1 MPLLYLRDFSI
12 NFIALQGYI
21 RHTLNK
27 TNIAFCVR
35 TEYHTGDKEIRGDFM
50 EFSQIYLIVGGVLGG
65 LLLITLVILFFVSRK
80 SQKVMQSLLTL
91 MTRPESARVQDAVRV
106 LNAILADEMIKMES
120 NFQNIRDELNAQ
132 ITAATELKNTLDE
145 QNTRLAAA
153 TDDATK
159 KIAQMTQ
166 RLENTVNGLQA
177 TVGSNSWQDVEIST
191 DRFSATVNDL
201 LAKIDNTTNDTS
213 ERISKIQTNIDAWIS
228 AGDTL
233 SQQLKTEFDSNTEQ
247 MKNLNS
253 EYENMQQKL
262 AELSQTTAS
271 GFDNVKAS
279 AADYADVMENNNKAL
294 DNHLA
299 KMDTFGKRAQKQLT
313 SQVNALTNTA
323 NVVAGQVRLSETSIE
338 SQVRKLTDAVE
349 TLMNS
354 ATSTEAAVRNISKEL
369 TELCNHFNKDIT
381 GFTNDIVGELKTVS
395 GVANSTLEN
404 TKTAAGAFSESVRAM
419 ATGVRETLIEMNTAH
434 TQLSGQ
440 SENLIKMS
448 AETTAQLQP
457 LSELIEKYYSALPDL
472 ARDSVS
478 TGDNLQKIVENLNE
492 KIGLMRQTVAEST
505 TSIADSAVKLE
516 DLAGQSRQQMIDLM
530 ADYSKAVN
538 TMQTLNKQMM
548 VARATA
554 PMDAINSAPSAM
566 SYGRISAQDFLNQS
580 ERMFEKMHEQTMD
593 LTRAAGVDIPDV
605 IWKKYHG
612 GDKTVFSKWFAKI
625 MTAADKKQVREMLKT
640 NAAFR
645 SQATQFVRSFDKTLN
660 AAKQADGTDKLAGT
674 LAKTDLGQIYIA
686 LKGHM

>member
-1 MPLLYLRDFSI
+1 MDFG
-12 NFIALQGYI
+12 Q
-21 RHTLNK
+21 
-27 TNIAFCVR
+27 V
-35 TEYHTGDKEIRGDFM
+35 
-50 EFSQIYLIVGGVLGG
+50 YLIAGGVLAG
-65 LLLITLVILFFVSRK
+65 LLLISLIVLFFVSRR
-80 SQKVMQSLLTL
+80 SQKVMKSLLDI
-91 MTRPESARVQDAVRV
+91 MMRPERARVQDAVRV

-120 NFQNIRDELNAQ
+120 NFQNIRDELNSQ
-132 ITAATELKNTLDE
+132 IAAATELKNNLDD
-145 QNTRLAAA
+145 QNSRLTAT

-159 KIAQMTQ
+159 KVAIMAQ
-166 RLENTVNGLQA
+166 RLENTVSDLRGI
-177 TVGSNSWQDVEIST
+177 VESNDWQDVEHST
-191 DRFSATVNDL
+191 DRFSASVNDL
-201 LAKIDNTTNDTS
+201 LGKIDTTTADTDDRVA
-213 ERISKIQTNIDAWIS
+213 RIQSNIDKWLA

-233 SQQLKTEFDSNTEQ
+233 SQQLKSEFDSNTEQ
-247 MKNLNS
+247 MKNLNA
-253 EYENMQQKL
+253 EYDTMRQNLTDL
-262 AELSQTTAS
+262 AATTAT
-271 GFDNVKAS
+271 GFDNVKTS
-279 AADYADVMENNNKAL
+279 ATDYAEIMENNNKLL
-294 DNHLA
+294 DGHLL
-299 KMDTFGKRAQKQLT
+299 KLDTFGKQAKKQLT
-313 SQVNALTNTA
+313 SQVNTLTNTA

-349 TLMNS
+349 TLMQS
-354 ATSTEAAVRNISKEL
+354 ATSTESAVRNISKEL

-472 ARDSVS
+472 ARDSVA

-492 KIGLMRQTVAEST
+492 KIGLMRQTVSDST
-505 TSIADSAVKLE
+505 TAISESAVKLE

-530 ADYSKAVN
+530 SDYTKAVN

-554 PMDAINSAPSAM
+554 PMDAINTTPTGTPA
-566 SYGRISAQDFLNQS
+566 YGRVSPQDFLQQS
-580 ERMFEKMHEQTMD
+580 EKMFEKLHEQTLD
-593 LTRAAGVDIPDV
+593 LTRAAGVEIPDV

-612 GDKTVFSKWFAKI
+612 GDTTVFSKWFVKI
-625 MTAADKKQVREMLKT
+625 MTAADKKQVREMLKN

-645 SQATQFVRSFDKTLN
+645 SQATQFVRGFDKILT
-660 AAKQADGTDKLAGT
+660 AARNADGTDKLAGT

-686 LKGHM
+686 LKGHI